1 MNCREVN
8 RYLYAFLDNETAL
21 KETLEIQE
29 HLEHCPT
36 CRRAFELERGLRIF
50 LQREIGDEEPP
61 RDLWAKIAE
70 RLTAEAR
77 PFGLRRRTARISLAK
92 RVSALLF
99 GLLLLLLAGLP
110 HQDGLPLLQAPS
122 TLAQLL
128 EAHLRPLM
136 TPSGKAPTEA
146 ALTAS
151 VGRTAFTLELAPLK
165 WSGLRLIGEKL
176 CVVHGERGR
185 QFAFSR
191 DGQRISL
198 YVFRELV
205 VDFAGA
211 RRQSVGGK
219 DFYVFGFQG
228 YRIVFWK
235 EGDLLCVAVAEMGEE
250 ELMQVALLFDRALHV

>member
-36 CRRAFELERGLRIF
+36 CWRAFELERGLKVF

-61 RDLWAKIAE
+61 RDLWSKIAE
-70 RLTAEAR
+70 RLTTEAR
-77 PFGLRRRTARISLAK
+77 LSGLRRRIARVSLVK

-99 GLLLLLLAGLP
+99 GVLLLLLAGLP
-110 HQDGLPLLQAPS
+110 LQDGLPLLQVPS
-122 TLAQLL
+122 ALAQLL
-128 EAHLRPLM
+128 EAHLRLLT
-136 TPSGKAPTEA
+136 TPSMKAPTEA
-146 ALTAS
+146 VLTAS
-151 VGRTAFTLELAPLK
+151 VGRTAFTLEVADLTRN
-165 WSGLRLIGEKL
+165 GLRLIGERL

-185 QFAFSR
+185 QFAFNM

-198 YVFRELV
+198 YVFGAPV
-205 VDFAGA
+205 VDLAGA

-219 DFYVFGFQG
+219 DFYVFDFQG
-228 YRIVFWK
+228 YQIVFWR
-235 EGDLLCVAVAEMGEE
+235 EGDLLCVAVSKMKEE
-250 ELMQVALLFDRALHV
+250 ELMQAALLFDRALHV